1 MEDEEQKNDIVNSEH
16 NESNKDEEEDND
28 NVEDLDQATEVN
40 VNSEISDNLTSV
52 SRQFS
57 QPYS

>member
-1 MEDEEQKNDIVNSEH
+1 MQGITTVIKDEDK
-16 NESNKDEEEDND
+16 SNKDEEEDND